1 MICEKGNAMVDKKV
15 TIIMPIYNTGKYIKR
30 CLDSIMRQSY
40 ENFELVIVN
49 DGSTDNSEE
58 IINEY
63 INNYKDKIK
72 YYYKENEGVAIARNY
87 GLDKAEGD
95 YITFIDSDDYVDE
108 NMIEKMVNKALSYD
122 YDLTI
127 CDLLYVY
134 EKKTIVGDSNIY
146 EDLNNKEQIK
156 NNMVNIIPAMCG
168 KLIKRELFN
177 NLRFKENI
185 YYEDVEI
192 YFRMY
197 PKIDKIGI
205 LNEGLY
211 FYIQREDSITYT
223 YNERLYDIVNI
234 WDDIIKYY
242 KKNNIYD
249 MYKEELE
256 FTVVR
261 YYYATFIKRLAKT
274 KEKKQF
280 KKGVDFVIRKL
291 KKEFP
296 NYKKNYYLK
305 KFTPKNIYLKYFNK
319 FVANIIF
326 IIVK

>member
-1 MICEKGNAMVDKKV
+1 MRDKKV
-15 TIIMPIYNTGKYIKR
+15 TIIMPIYNTGKYIRR

-40 ENFELVIVN
+40 DNFELVIIN
-49 DGSTDNSEE
+49 DGSIDDSEE

-63 INNYKDKIK
+63 IHNYNGKIK

-87 GLDKAEGD
+87 GLDNAEGD

-108 NMIEKMVNKALSYD
+108 NMIEKLVDKALSYD
-122 YDLTI
+122 YDLTL

-134 EKKTIVGDSNIY
+134 ENKTIVGDSGIH
-146 EDLNNKEQIK
+146 EDLDNKEQIK
-156 NNMVNIIPAMCG
+156 NNIINIIPAMCG
-168 KLIKRELFN
+168 KLIKKELFN
-177 NLRFKENI
+177 DLRFKENI

-211 FYIQREDSITYT
+211 FYMQRDDSITYT
-223 YNERLYDIVNI
+223 YNEKLYDIVNI
-234 WDDIIKYY
+234 WEDIIKYY
-242 KKNNIYD
+242 QKNNIYEI
-249 MYKEELE
+249 YKEELE
-256 FTVVR
+256 YTVVR

-274 KEKKQF
+274 KDKKQF
-280 KKGVDFVIRKL
+280 KKGVNFVTKKL

-296 NYKKNYYLK
+296 NYRQNYYLK
-305 KFTPKNIYLKYFNK
+305 KNTPKNIYLKYFNK

-326 IIVK
+326 IISK